1 MFKRFLHRTSFFRP
15 PIQFTAKEILEYS
28 KIQYENAI
36 DSEFFVNEDTPN
48 LNIYS
53 TMKNHNLN
61 YIKVLDNSSE
71 NKMIGI
77 LNINHVR
84 NRKLW
89 YEYELEEYENIIEDL
104 PKN

>member
-1 MFKRFLHRTSFFRP
+1 MFKRFLHITSFFRP

-53 TMKNHNLN
+53 TMKNNNLN

-71 NKMIGI
+71 NKMMII
-77 LNINHVR
+77 LMIMIMMMMM
-84 NRKLW
+84 
-89 YEYELEEYENIIEDL
+89 IIMMMIMIIMMM
-104 PKN
+104 KIYMMK

>member
-1 MFKRFLHRTSFFRP
+1 MFKRFVHTFRP
-15 PIQFTAKEILEYS
+15 PVQFTAKEILESS

-36 DSEFFVNEDTPN
+36 NSEFNVNEDTSN

-53 TMKNHNLN
+53 TMKNNNLN

-77 LNINHVR
+77 LNINQVR